1 MIKAKK
7 LNSLIIAFA
16 LILTSCVGEGGSSKK
31 GRFSTSSSTDS
42 INNGGGS
49 GTDGSGAVAG
59 GDSNIGDGENI
70 SIGTQVELMHFVDPF
85 DGTYKKKLTLPKNF
99 TGLLYLSGLNISTLS
114 NKLVYARFVFGKDY
128 EPVTIQGTIGRAPGI
143 TPQTDVEVLI
153 LDMASHPFEN
163 LKLLYDLY
171 DYNDYADEGIT
182 GGLADIVVDP
192 RDPGLYCRGLNLLD
206 DKTFDSGIT
215 DSQCDG
221 VKGDGSQE
229 VCKYT
234 YARIEDTGLYYDTST
249 ANLPLYPTEPQV
261 ALGSNDYESDPFST
275 HVKRCLPDSVNR
287 EIIEQ
292 ALNTTLGSGVSNGS
306 QVDLNGDFCG
316 DVPGESCYTY
326 RGPYRAIDS
335 GAWQITGAGILSD
348 VGAAGLTTDGTAYT
362 VKAAGLFKKSFSGLA
377 GYQSLMF
384 PRFGKLDLSAGV
396 EYIGSTTPFID
407 TITSYTTRFL
417 SIAGET
423 DYVEGCNI
431 RATNYDSNTQEGI
444 SSCNVTARV
453 ELFYK
458 DVNGSEVSITKS
470 NNIVLQLVRSSLT
483 DYRGQEV
490 LYTSM
495 KSCSSSQTCG
505 GSECCFNQRCWSKE
519 LVSQCLEDVPIVGNK
534 GVGLQ
539 CATDYECSSL
549 CCNQTTGTC
558 AVHVNTDAD
567 QVFCSKAP
575 GQACVAKEW
584 CRQENV
590 PNCYIVKTGA
600 DNTGQPTCALRCYNV
615 PTFGDCTN
623 GTCTP
628 PVIPAVPVFDP
639 AAPDCSTAINPPTFN

>member
-1 MIKAKK
+1 MIKAKSI
-7 LNSLIIAFA
+7 NSLLIVFA

-31 GRFSTSSSTDS
+31 SRFSSTTSSDS
-42 INNGGGS
+42 SNNSGGS
-49 GTDGSGAVAG
+49 GSEGSGAVPG
-59 GDSNIGDGENI
+59 EGSGIGDGENVT
-70 SIGTQVELMHFVDPF
+70 IGTQVELMHFVDPF

-99 TGLLYLSGLNISTLS
+99 TGLLYLSGLNISSLS
-114 NKLVYARFVFGKDY
+114 DKIVYARFVFGKDY

-153 LDMASHPFEN
+153 LDMANHPFEN

-171 DYNDYADEGIT
+171 DYNNYLDEGIAD
-182 GGLADIVVDP
+182 GLTDIVTDP
-192 RDPGLYCRGLNLLD
+192 RNSSLYCRGLNLVD
-206 DKTFDSGIT
+206 DKTFDSGIA

-221 VKGDGSQE
+221 AKSDGSQE

-234 YARIEDTGLYYDTST
+234 YARIEDTGLYYDSLT

-261 ALGSNDYESDPFST
+261 ALASNDYESDPFST
-275 HVKRCLPDSVNR
+275 HVKRCLPDSVSQAM
-287 EIIEQ
+287 IEQ
-292 ALNTTLGSGVSNGS
+292 SLNTTLPSGVSNGS
-306 QVDLNGDFCG
+306 KVDIGGNFCG
-316 DVPGESCYTY
+316 DVPGEDCYTY
-326 RGPYRAIDS
+326 RGPYRSIDEN
-335 GAWQITGAGILSD
+335 AWQITGPGIFSD
-348 VGAAGLTTDGTAYT
+348 VGTAANLADGTPYT
-362 VKAAGLFKKSFSGLA
+362 IKATGLFKKSFFGLI
-377 GYQSLMF
+377 GYESLMF
-384 PRFGKLDLSAGV
+384 PRFGKLDLGAGV
-396 EYIGSTTPFID
+396 EYIGSTTPF
-407 TITSYTTRFL
+407 TVGSYSPKFL
-417 SIAGET
+417 SIAGKT

-444 SSCNVTARV
+444 SSCNVSARV

-458 DVNGSEVSITKS
+458 DVNGSEISITKS
-470 NNIVLQLVRSSLT
+470 NNIVLQLIRSSLT

-534 GVGLQ
+534 GVGLS
-539 CATDYECSSL
+539 CGTDYECSSL

-590 PNCYIVKTGA
+590 PNCFVVKTGA

-628 PVIPAVPVFDP
+628 PAIPSVPVFNP
-639 AAPDCSTAINPPTFN
+639 AAPDCSTAIDPPTFN

>member
-1 MIKAKK
+1 MIKARKI
-7 LNSLIIAFA
+7 NSLLIAFA
-16 LILTSCVGEGGSSKK
+16 LILSSCVGEGGSSKK
-31 GRFSTSSSTDS
+31 GRFSATTSSDST
-42 INNGGGS
+42 NNSGGS
-49 GTDGSGAVAG
+49 SSEGEGAVP
-59 GDSNIGDGENI
+59 GDGSNIGEG
-70 SIGTQVELMHFVDPF
+70 SSVSVGTQVELMHFVDPF

-99 TGLLYLSGLNISTLS
+99 TGLLYLSGLNISSLAD
-114 NKLVYARFVFGKDY
+114 KLVYARFVFGKDY

-153 LDMASHPFEN
+153 LDMANHPFEN

-171 DYNDYADEGIT
+171 DYNDYADEGRV
-182 GGLADIVVDP
+182 GGKTDIVTDP
-192 RDPGLYCRGLNLLD
+192 RDAGLYCRGLNLID
-206 DKTFDSGIT
+206 DKTFDSGIA

-234 YARIEDTGLYYDTST
+234 YARIEDTGLYYDSLT

-261 ALGSNDYESDPFST
+261 ALASNDYSSDPFSS
-275 HVKRCLPDSVNR
+275 HVKRCLPDTVNQAM
-287 EIIEQ
+287 IEQ
-292 ALNTTLGSGVSNGS
+292 TINTSLPSGVSNGS
-306 QVDLNGDFCG
+306 KIDTAGNFCG
-316 DVPGESCYTY
+316 DVPGEDCYTY
-326 RGPYRAIDS
+326 RGPYRGIDT
-335 GAWQITGAGILSD
+335 GAWQITGSAVYSD
-348 VGAAGLTTDGTAYT
+348 VGAT
-362 VKAAGLFKKSFSGLA
+362 VAPSGLFKKQFFGLV

-396 EYIGSTTPFID
+396 EYIGSTTPFVD
-407 TITSYTTRFL
+407 TSYSTKFL
-417 SIAGET
+417 SIAGKS

-431 RATNYDSNTQEGI
+431 RATNYDSTTQEGI

-458 DVNGSEVSITKS
+458 DVNGSEISITKS
-470 NNIVLQLVRSSLT
+470 NNVVLQLIRSSLT

-505 GSECCFNQRCWSKE
+505 GTECCFNQRCWSKE

-534 GVGLQ
+534 GVGVQ
-539 CATDYECSSL
+539 CGTDYECSSL

-590 PNCYIVKTGA
+590 PNCFVVKTGA

-628 PVIPAVPVFDP
+628 PVIPPVPVFDP
-639 AAPDCSTAINPPTFN
+639 ANPDCSTAIDPPTFN